1 MFWTISIFKKS
12 KMFQKE
18 MPKRPLYFIFK
29 EVSRSCVGFSSVYQ
43 NCTKEEPSK
52 WRQYFVH
59 QNYVRHIETRSN
71 FRLTKLHK
79 NSSVW
84 KFNVEITLASN
95 QRQFYMLYS
104 LGTQIFIVPPVAI
117 RLVLF
122 ESQRPENRV
131 KPALKSSKKL
141 SINEPLTCGTG

>member
-1 MFWTISIFKKS
+1 M
-12 KMFQKE
+12 
-18 MPKRPLYFIFK
+18 
-29 EVSRSCVGFSSVYQ
+29 
-43 NCTKEEPSK
+43 
-52 WRQYFVH
+52 
-59 QNYVRHIETRSN
+59 
-71 FRLTKLHK
+71 
-79 NSSVW
+79 
-84 KFNVEITLASN
+84 EITLASN